1 MRDPKGDHNFDNHAY
16 VEPYFT
22 QPQTEPY
29 NIVCY
34 DPISRAYSLKA
45 KGFLDPPKL
54 NPKLKTLQNELFALR

>member
-45 KGFLDPPKL
+45 KGFWIPQAKPKTQ
-54 NPKLKTLQNELFALR
+54 TLQNELFALR